1 MTKKKTFIPLLYL
14 TSIVIQPGEQYPS
27 YAIFCKIRTDPLEL
41 ASKLCITGHGFVL
54 NAEGEPWKL
63 LRKDQMTLAQT

>member
-1 MTKKKTFIPLLYL
+1 MP
-14 TSIVIQPGEQYPS
+14 SVIQPGEQYPS